1 MFNKKSFWLKIKNNK
16 IYVLIISVIVVS
28 AIYFGAEKAIDSYI
42 FNKNSDIVGED
53 SNSESTASNNV
64 NNSSVEEVDT
74 KPKNW
79 FERLFGGE
87 DEEVTDVAEGIE
99 EGEDTVNG
107 QLRDDEIDLVLDEVV
122 DGTETR

>member
-16 IYVLIISVIVVS
+16 IYVLIISVIVVCV
-28 AIYFGAEKAIDSYI
+28 IYFGAEKAIDSYI
-42 FNKNSDIVGED
+42 FNNNSDIVGGD
-53 SNSESTASNNV
+53 SNSENKESNNV
-64 NNSSVEEVDT
+64 NNSRVEEVDT

-87 DEEVTDVAEGIE
+87 DEEVIDVAEGIE
-99 EGEDTVNG
+99 EGEDTGNG